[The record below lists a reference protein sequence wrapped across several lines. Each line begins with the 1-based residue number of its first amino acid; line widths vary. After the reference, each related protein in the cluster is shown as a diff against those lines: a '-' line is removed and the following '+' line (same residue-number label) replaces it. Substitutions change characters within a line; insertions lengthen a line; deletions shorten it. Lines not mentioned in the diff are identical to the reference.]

1 MSTESPLP
9 WIGAK
14 GEHPDPLRTAEDAVG
29 LEQTENNHSRPTRGI
44 EAKAERHAT
53 TESLVSWDKNKLP

>member
-1 MSTESPLP
+1 MDWSEGRTPR
-9 WIGAK
+9 
-14 GEHPDPLRTAEDAVG
+14 PLRTAEDAVG
-29 LEQTENNHSRPTRGI
+29 LEQTENDHSRPTRGI